1 MAFLSEAAVELAL
14 LEQLRG
20 LGYSIEREEDIGPD
34 GHRPERESHDE
45 VVLRDRL
52 TDAVARLNPDLP
64 AEARQD
70 AIRKVMQSELPS
82 LLEENRRIHK
92 LMTEGVDVE
101 YDAGD
106 GTLTAGKVALID
118 FERPERNDW
127 LAVSQFVVINGQSNR
142 RPDVVAFVNGLPLS
156 VIELKA
162 PGSAGAHLLGAF
174 NQLQTYKQQIP
185 QLFNTNAL
193 LVTSDGIAARVGSL
207 SADIERF
214 MPWRLP
220 APHSSRQAGTT
231 DGKDVA
237 PKGAPELSTLIEGVF
252 EQRRLLAL
260 LRDFTVFGET
270 GSGLA
275 KIIAGYHQF
284 HAVRHAVA
292 STIRA
297 SSVVHGMAENPAD
310 YGLPSVKSQHAG
322 DRRAGVIWHT
332 QGSGKSL
339 LMAFYAGLL
348 VKHPAMANPTLV
360 VLTDRNDLDDQLFAT
375 FSMCR
380 DLIRQTPV
388 QAESREDLQKVLSRA
403 SGGVIFTTIQ
413 KFSDVGAGPRACPDI
428 GQPQRVAPTA
438 LTTRRNVVVIAD
450 EAHRSQYGFKARV
463 DARTGDIS
471 YGFAK
476 YLRDALPNASFIG
489 FTGTPIEADDVNTPA
504 VFGNYI
510 DVYDISRAVEDGATV
525 PIYYESRLARI
536 ELDEDEKP
544 KIDAEVDEL
553 TEEDSEPD
561 QERFKKKWSTVEA
574 LVGSDKRLALVAK
587 DMVAHFED
595 RVAALDGKAMVVC
608 MSRRICVKLYDE
620 IIKLRP
626 DWHSTDDS
634 AGAVKIVM
642 TGAASDPQEWQ
653 QHIGN
658 KARRDLLAKRAR
670 DPKDPLKLVIV
681 RDMWLTGFDAPC
693 MHTMYVDKPMQGHG
707 LMQAIARVNRVFRD
721 KPAGLIVDYIGI
733 AQNLKSALQQYSKN
747 DQENTG
753 VDEAQAIAVMIEKYE
768 VVRDMYH
775 LPAPPPGQ
783 FCTYAIECED
793 GSIYIGQ
800 TEHLGKRWQE
810 HLAGAASDHTKRHK
824 PLRIAH
830 FEIVASREAALKQEQ
845 EWKTGFG
852 RQRIK
857 RLIQNGG
864 ARQAGGFDYAT
875 ALNGTPSARLAMMA
889 GAIEWILDLQLKLAA
904 QEVTKEG
911 KKNAHRRYQD
921 AVLALSKAFALASA
935 SDEARE
941 IREEVGFFQAIRA
954 ALVKSASSSG
964 VTQQERELAIQQI
977 VSRAVVSTEIVD
989 ILAASGLKSP
999 DISILSDE
1007 FLAEVQQMEKKNLA
1021 LEALRKLIND
1031 GIRSRAKA
1039 NVVQTRAFSERLED
1053 AVARYHANAITTAE
1067 VLQELIE
1074 LAKDIRAARQR
1085 GKEQGLSDEEV
1096 AFYDALAENDSAVQM
1111 MGDDK
1116 LKLIAHELLMSLRE
1130 NVSVDWAHRDSA
1142 RARMR
1147 VLVKRIL
1154 RKYGYPPD
1162 LQDTAVQTVLQQAEA
1177 LSSGWSVSRGG
1188 TA

>member
-1 MAFLSEAAVELAL
+1 MAFLSEAAVEQAL

-20 LGYSIEREEDIGPD
+20 LGYSIEQEENIGPD
-34 GHRPERESHDE
+34 GHRPERESHDG
-45 VVLRDRL
+45 VVLKKRL
-52 TDAVARLNPDLP
+52 ENAVALLNAGIP

-70 AIRKVMQSELPS
+70 AIRQVMQQELPS
-82 LLEENRRIHK
+82 LIEENRRIHR
-92 LMTEGVDVE
+92 LITEGVDVE
-101 YDAGD
+101 HYAAD
-106 GTLTAGKVALID
+106 GTLMAGKVALIN
-118 FERPERNDW
+118 FEQPEQNDW
-127 LAVSQFVVINGQSNR
+127 LAVSQFVVIAGQYQR
-142 RPDVVAFVNGLPLS
+142 RPDVVVFVNGLPLG

-162 PGSAGAHLLGAF
+162 PGSGNATLLGAF
-174 NQLQTYKQQIP
+174 NQLQTYKKQIP
-185 QLFNTNAL
+185 ALFNLNAL
-193 LVTSDGIAARVGSL
+193 LVTSDGITARVGSL
-207 SADIERF
+207 TADLERF
-214 MPWRLP
+214 MPWR
-220 APHSSRQAGTT
+220 TT

-252 EQRRLLAL
+252 QQRRLLDL
-260 LRDFTVFGET
+260 LCHFTVFGET
-270 GSGLA
+270 GSGLT

-284 HAVRHAVA
+284 HAVRRAVA

-297 SSVVHGMAENPAD
+297 STLWDGVREDPAD
-310 YGLPSVKSQHAG
+310 YGLPSVQTQGKG
-322 DRRAGVIWHT
+322 DKRAGVIWHT

-339 LMAFYAGLL
+339 LMAFYAGQL

-388 QAESREDLQKVLSRA
+388 QANSREDLQQHLARA
-403 SGGVIFTTIQ
+403 SGGVVFTTLQ
-413 KFSDVGAGPRACPDI
+413 KFGETS
-428 GQPQRVAPTA
+428 QA
-438 LTTRRNVVVIAD
+438 LTHRRNVIVIAD
-450 EAHRSQYGFKARV
+450 EAHRSQYGFRARV
-463 DARTGDIS
+463 DAQTGEIS

-476 YLRDALPNASFIG
+476 YMRDALPNASFIG

-504 VFGNYI
+504 IFGNYI

-544 KIDAEVDEL
+544 KIDAEVNAL
-553 TEEDSEPD
+553 TEDVPEAE
-561 QERFKKKWSTVEA
+561 QERIKQKWSTVEA
-574 LVGSDKRLALVAK
+574 LVGSDKRLALVAQ
-587 DMVAHFED
+587 DMVTHLED
-595 RVAALDGKAMVVC
+595 RVVALDGKAMVVG

-620 IIKLRP
+620 IAKLRP
-626 DWHSTDDS
+626 DWHSTDDN
-634 AGAVKIVM
+634 AGVVKIVM
-642 TGAASDPQEWQ
+642 TGAASDPQQWQ

-658 KARRDLLAKRAR
+658 KARRELLAKRAR

-693 MHTMYVDKPMQGHG
+693 MHTMYMDKPMQGHG

-747 DQENTG
+747 DQQNTG
-753 VDEAQAIAVMIEKYE
+753 VDEAQAIAVMLEKYE

-775 LPAPPPGQ
+775 
-783 FCTYAIECED
+783 
-793 GSIYIGQ
+793 
-800 TEHLGKRWQE
+800 
-810 HLAGAASDHTKRHK
+810 
-824 PLRIAH
+824 
-830 FEIVASREAALKQEQ
+830 
-845 EWKTGFG
+845 
-852 RQRIK
+852 
-857 RLIQNGG
+857 
-864 ARQAGGFDYAT
+864 GFDYAS
-875 ALNGTPSARLAMMA
+875 ALAATPQQRLAMMA
-889 GAIEWILDLQLKLAA
+889 GAIEWILGLQQKLAA
-904 QEVTKEG
+904 REKTKEG
-911 KKNAHRRYQD
+911 KKTAHRRYQD

-935 SDEARE
+935 SDQARS

-954 ALVKSASSSG
+954 ALVKTNTAWG
-964 VTQQERELAIQQI
+964 VSQQERELAIQQI

-989 ILAASGLKSP
+989 ILAAAGINSP

-1007 FLAEVQQMEKKNLA
+1007 FLAEVQQMERKNLA

-1031 GIRSRAKA
+1031 GIRARSKA

-1067 VLQELIE
+1067 VLEELIH

-1085 GKEQGLSDEEV
+1085 GEEQGLSEDEI
-1096 AFYDALAENDSAVQM
+1096 AFYDALAENESAIQM

-1116 LKLIAHELLMSLRE
+1116 LKLIAHELLLSLRD

-1154 RKYGYPPD
+1154 
-1162 LQDTAVQTVLQQAEA
+1162 
-1177 LSSGWSVSRGG
+1177 
-1188 TA
+1188 

>member
-14 LEQLRG
+14 LEQLGR

-45 VVLRDRL
+45 VVLKKRFE
-52 TDAVARLNPDLP
+52 DAVARLNPGLP
-64 AEARQD
+64 SEALQD
-70 AIRKVMQSELPS
+70 AVRRVMQSELPS
-82 LLEENRRIHK
+82 LLEENRRLHK

-101 YDAGD
+101 YYADD
-106 GTLTAGKVALID
+106 GTLTAGKAALID
-118 FERPERNDW
+118 FVRPEQNDW
-127 LAVSQFVVINGQSNR
+127 LAVSQFVVINGQNNR
-142 RPDVVAFVNGLPLS
+142 RPDVVVFVNGLPLG

-174 NQLQTYKQQIP
+174 NQLQTYKKQIP
-185 QLFNTNAL
+185 ALFNTNAL

-207 SADIERF
+207 SADLERF
-214 MPWRLP
+214 MPWR
-220 APHSSRQAGTT
+220 TT
-231 DGKDVA
+231 DGTDIA
-237 PKGAPELSTLIEGVF
+237 PKGAPELSTLIEGIF
-252 EQRRLLAL
+252 EHRRLLDL
-260 LRDFTVFGET
+260 LCHFTVFGET

-284 HAVRHAVA
+284 HAVRHAVN
-292 STIRA
+292 STVTA
-297 SSVVHGMAENPAD
+297 SSPEGNQRV
-310 YGLPSVKSQHAG
+310 
-322 DRRAGVIWHT
+322 GVIWHT

-339 LMAFYAGLL
+339 LMAFYAGQL

-360 VLTDRNDLDDQLFAT
+360 VLTDRNDLDDQLFST

-403 SGGVIFTTIQ
+403 SGGVIFTTLQ
-413 KFSDVGAGPRACPDI
+413 KFGEIAEP
-428 GQPQRVAPTA
+428 

-450 EAHRSQYGFKARV
+450 EAHRSQYGFKAKV
-463 DARTGDIS
+463 DAKTGEIS

-476 YLRDALPNASFIG
+476 YMRDALPNASFIG

-544 KIDAEVDEL
+544 KIDAEVNEL
-553 TEEDSEPD
+553 TEEDSEVD

-595 RVAALDGKAMVVC
+595 RVAALDGKAMLVC

-620 IIKLRP
+620 IVKLRP
-626 DWHSTDDS
+626 DWHSTDDN

-753 VDEAQAIAVMIEKYE
+753 VDEAQAIAVMMEKYE

-775 LPAPPPGQ
+775 G
-783 FCTYAIECED
+783 Y
-793 GSIYIGQ
+793 
-800 TEHLGKRWQE
+800 
-810 HLAGAASDHTKRHK
+810 
-824 PLRIAH
+824 
-830 FEIVASREAALKQEQ
+830 
-845 EWKTGFG
+845 
-852 RQRIK
+852 
-857 RLIQNGG
+857 
-864 ARQAGGFDYAT
+864 DYVSAMS
-875 ALNGTPSARLAMMA
+875 GTPQERLAMMA
-889 GAIEWILDLQLKLAA
+889 GAIEWILDLQQKLAA
-904 QEVTKEG
+904 KEKTKEG

-935 SDEARE
+935 SDEARD

-954 ALVKSASSSG
+954 ALVKSSTGSG

-989 ILAASGLKSP
+989 VLAAAGIKSP

-1031 GIRSRAKA
+1031 GIRSRSKA
-1039 NVVQTRAFSERLED
+1039 NVVQTKAFSERLED

-1067 VLQELIE
+1067 VLQELIQ

-1085 GKEQGLSDEEV
+1085 GEESGLSDEEI
-1096 AFYDALAENDSAVQM
+1096 AFYDALAENESAVQM

-1116 LKLIAHELLMSLRE
+1116 LKLIAHELLISLRE

-1188 TA
+1188 SV

>member
-1 MAFLSEAAVELAL
+1 MAFLSEADVEQAL

-34 GHRPERESHDE
+34 ADVSKGKRPERESHDE
-45 VVLRDRL
+45 VVLKKRFE
-52 TDAVARLNPDLP
+52 DAVARLNPGLP
-64 AEARQD
+64 LEARQD
-70 AIRKVMQSELPS
+70 AVRRVMQSELPS
-82 LLEENRRIHK
+82 LLEENRRLHK

-101 YDAGD
+101 YYATEGEMR

-118 FERPERNDW
+118 FEHPEQNDW
-127 LAVSQFVVINGQSNR
+127 LAVSQFVVINGQNNR
-142 RPDVVAFVNGLPLS
+142 RPDVVVFVNGLPLA

-174 NQLQTYKQQIP
+174 NQLQTYKKQIP
-185 QLFNTNAL
+185 ALFNTNAL
-193 LVTSDGIAARVGSL
+193 LVTSDGISARVGSL
-207 SADIERF
+207 SADLERF
-214 MPWRLP
+214 MPWR
-220 APHSSRQAGTT
+220 TT
-231 DGKDVA
+231 DGTNVA

-252 EQRRLLAL
+252 EHRRLLDL
-260 LRDFTVFGET
+260 LCHFTVFGET

-284 HAVRHAVA
+284 HAVRRAVESTVRAA
-292 STIRA
+292 SQWDGVREDPT
-297 SSVVHGMAENPAD
+297 D
-310 YGLPSVKSQHAG
+310 YGLPSVKTQSPG
-322 DRRAGVIWHT
+322 DKRAGVIWHT

-360 VLTDRNDLDDQLFAT
+360 VLTDRNDLDDQLFST

-403 SGGVIFTTIQ
+403 SGGVIFTTLQ
-413 KFSDVGAGPRACPDI
+413 KFGETSGP
-428 GQPQRVAPTA
+428 

-450 EAHRSQYGFKARV
+450 EAHRSQYGFKAKV
-463 DARTGDIS
+463 DAKTGEFS

-476 YLRDALPNASFIG
+476 YMRDALPNASFIG

-504 VFGNYI
+504 VFGHYI
-510 DVYDISRAVEDGATV
+510 DIYDISRAVEDGATV

-536 ELDEDEKP
+536 ELDEEEKP
-544 KIDAEVDEL
+544 KIDAEVNEL
-553 TEEDSEPD
+553 TEEDSEAD

-574 LVGSDKRLALVAK
+574 LVGSDRRLALVAK

-608 MSRRICVKLYDE
+608 MSRRICVKLFDA

-626 DWHSTDDS
+626 DWHSADDN

-642 TGAASDPQEWQ
+642 TGAASDRQEWQ
-653 QHIGN
+653 QHVGN

-670 DPKDPLKLVIV
+670 DAKDPLKLVIV

-693 MHTMYVDKPMQGHG
+693 MHTMYIDKPMQGHG

-753 VDEAQAIAVMIEKYE
+753 VDEAQAVRVMMEKYE

-775 LPAPPPGQ
+775 G
-783 FCTYAIECED
+783 Y
-793 GSIYIGQ
+793 
-800 TEHLGKRWQE
+800 
-810 HLAGAASDHTKRHK
+810 
-824 PLRIAH
+824 
-830 FEIVASREAALKQEQ
+830 
-845 EWKTGFG
+845 
-852 RQRIK
+852 
-857 RLIQNGG
+857 
-864 ARQAGGFDYAT
+864 DYVSAMS
-875 ALNGTPSARLAMMA
+875 GTPQQRLSVMA
-889 GAIEWILDLQLKLAA
+889 GAIEWILELQQKLAA
-904 QEVTKEG
+904 KETTKEG
-911 KKNAHRRYQD
+911 KKSAHRRYQD

-935 SDEARE
+935 SDKARE

-954 ALVKSASSSG
+954 ALVKSSTGSG
-964 VTQQERELAIQQI
+964 ITQQERELAIQQI

-989 ILAASGLKSP
+989 ILAAAGIKSP

-1031 GIRSRAKA
+1031 SIRSRAKA
-1039 NVVQTRAFSERLED
+1039 NVVQTKAFSERLED
-1053 AVARYHANAITTAE
+1053 AVARYHSNAISTAE
-1067 VLQELIE
+1067 VLQELIL

-1085 GKEQGLSDEEV
+1085 GEEQGLSDEEI
-1096 AFYDALAENDSAVQM
+1096 AFYDALAENESALQI

-1116 LKLIAHELLMSLRE
+1116 LKVIAHELLKSLRE
-1130 NVSVDWAHRDSA
+1130 NVTVDWAHRDSA

-1162 LQDTAVQTVLQQAEA
+1162 LQDAAVQTVLQQAEA
-1177 LSSGWSVSRGG
+1177 LSWSWSMPGA
-1188 TA
+1188 TSASINS

>member
-14 LEQLRG
+14 LEQLGG

-45 VVLRDRL
+45 VVLKKRFE
-52 TDAVARLNPDLP
+52 DAVARLNSGLP
-64 AEARQD
+64 LEARQD
-70 AIRKVMQSELPS
+70 AVRRVMQSELPS
-82 LLEENRRIHK
+82 LLEENRRLHK

-101 YDAGD
+101 YYADD

-118 FERPERNDW
+118 FEHPEQNDW
-127 LAVSQFVVINGQSNR
+127 LAVSQFVVINGQNNR
-142 RPDVVAFVNGLPLS
+142 RPDVVVFVNGLPLG

-174 NQLQTYKQQIP
+174 NQLQTYKKQIP
-185 QLFNTNAL
+185 ALFNTNAL

-207 SADIERF
+207 SADLERF
-214 MPWRLP
+214 MPWR
-220 APHSSRQAGTT
+220 TT
-231 DGKDVA
+231 DGTDVA

-252 EQRRLLAL
+252 EHRRLLDL
-260 LRDFTVFGET
+260 LCHFTVFGET

-284 HAVRHAVA
+284 HAVRHAVN
-292 STIRA
+292 STVTA
-297 SSVVHGMAENPAD
+297 SSPQGNQRV
-310 YGLPSVKSQHAG
+310 
-322 DRRAGVIWHT
+322 GVIWHT

-339 LMAFYAGLL
+339 LMAFYAGQL

-360 VLTDRNDLDDQLFAT
+360 VLTDRNDLDDQLFST

-403 SGGVIFTTIQ
+403 SGGVIFTTLQ
-413 KFSDVGAGPRACPDI
+413 KFGEIAEP
-428 GQPQRVAPTA
+428 

-450 EAHRSQYGFKARV
+450 EAHRSQYGFKAKV
-463 DARTGDIS
+463 DAKTGEIS

-476 YLRDALPNASFIG
+476 YMRDALPNASFIG

-536 ELDEDEKP
+536 ELDEEEKP
-544 KIDAEVDEL
+544 KIDAEVNEL
-553 TEEDSEPD
+553 TEEDSEVD

-620 IIKLRP
+620 IVKLRP
-626 DWHSTDDS
+626 DWHSTDDN

-753 VDEAQAIAVMIEKYE
+753 VDEAQAIAVMMEKYE

-775 LPAPPPGQ
+775 G
-783 FCTYAIECED
+783 Y
-793 GSIYIGQ
+793 
-800 TEHLGKRWQE
+800 
-810 HLAGAASDHTKRHK
+810 
-824 PLRIAH
+824 
-830 FEIVASREAALKQEQ
+830 
-845 EWKTGFG
+845 
-852 RQRIK
+852 
-857 RLIQNGG
+857 
-864 ARQAGGFDYAT
+864 DYVSAMS
-875 ALNGTPSARLAMMA
+875 GTPQERLAMMA
-889 GAIEWILDLQLKLAA
+889 GAIEWILDLQQKLAA
-904 QEVTKEG
+904 KEKTKEG
-911 KKNAHRRYQD
+911 KKNSHRRYQD

-954 ALVKSASSSG
+954 ALVKSSTGSG

-989 ILAASGLKSP
+989 ILAAAGIKSP

-1007 FLAEVQQMEKKNLA
+1007 FLAEVQQLEKKNLA

-1031 GIRSRAKA
+1031 GIRSRSKA
-1039 NVVQTRAFSERLED
+1039 NVVQTKAFSERLED

-1067 VLQELIE
+1067 VLQELIQ

-1085 GKEQGLSDEEV
+1085 GEEAGLSDEEI
-1096 AFYDALAENDSAVQM
+1096 AFYDALAENESAVQM

-1162 LQDTAVQTVLQQAEA
+1162 LQDSAVQTVLQQAEA

-1188 TA
+1188 TV

>member
-14 LEQLRG
+14 LEQLG
-20 LGYSIEREEDIGPD
+20 ELGYSIEREEGIGPD

-45 VVLRDRL
+45 VVLQKRFK
-52 TDAVARLNPDLP
+52 DAVARLNPGLP
-64 AEARQD
+64 LEAHQD
-70 AIRKVMQSELPS
+70 AIRKVAQSELPS

-92 LMTEGVDVE
+92 LITEGVDVE
-101 YDAGD
+101 YYADD

-118 FERPERNDW
+118 FDLPEKNDW
-127 LAVSQFVVINGQSNR
+127 LAVSQFVVINGQNNR
-142 RPDVVAFVNGLPLS
+142 RPDVVVFVNGLPLG

-174 NQLQTYKQQIP
+174 NQLQTYKEQIP
-185 QLFNTNAL
+185 ALFNTNAL
-193 LVTSDGIAARVGSL
+193 LVTSDGITARVGSL
-207 SADIERF
+207 SANLERF
-214 MPWRLP
+214 MPWR
-220 APHSSRQAGTT
+220 TT

-252 EQRRLLAL
+252 EHHRLLDL
-260 LRDFTVFGET
+260 LRHFTVFGET
-270 GSGLA
+270 GSGLV

-284 HAVRHAVA
+284 HAVQHAVA

-297 SSVVHGMAENPAD
+297 STPVQGITEDPIG
-310 YGLPSVKSQHAG
+310 YGLRSVQNQRQG
-322 DRRAGVIWHT
+322 DQRAGVIWHT

-339 LMAFYAGLL
+339 LMAFYAGQL
-348 VKHPAMANPTLV
+348 VKHPLMANPTLV
-360 VLTDRNDLDDQLFAT
+360 VLTDRNDLDDQLFST

-388 QAESREDLQKVLSRA
+388 QAESREDLQKLLNRA
-403 SGGVIFTTIQ
+403 SGGVIFTTLQ
-413 KFSDVGAGPRACPDI
+413 KFGEIAVP
-428 GQPQRVAPTA
+428 

-450 EAHRSQYGFKARV
+450 EAHRSQYGFKAKV
-463 DARTGDIS
+463 DAKTGEIS

-476 YLRDALPNASFIG
+476 YMRDALPNASFIG

-536 ELDEDEKP
+536 ELDEEEKS
-544 KIDAEVDEL
+544 KIDAEVDDL
-553 TEEDSEPD
+553 TKEDSEAE

-574 LVGSDKRLALVAK
+574 LVGSDHRLALVAK
-587 DMVAHFED
+587 DLVTHFED

-626 DWHSTDDS
+626 DWHSADDN
-634 AGAVKIVM
+634 AGAIKIVM

-670 DPKDPLKLVIV
+670 DPQDPLKLVIV

-693 MHTMYVDKPMQGHG
+693 MHTMYIDKPMQGHG

-733 AQNLKSALQQYSKN
+733 AQNLKSALKQYSKN

-753 VDEAQAIAVMIEKYE
+753 VEEAQAIAALMEKYE

-775 LPAPPPGQ
+775 
-783 FCTYAIECED
+783 
-793 GSIYIGQ
+793 
-800 TEHLGKRWQE
+800 
-810 HLAGAASDHTKRHK
+810 
-824 PLRIAH
+824 
-830 FEIVASREAALKQEQ
+830 
-845 EWKTGFG
+845 
-852 RQRIK
+852 
-857 RLIQNGG
+857 
-864 ARQAGGFDYAT
+864 GFDYT
-875 ALNGTPSARLAMMA
+875 SALTGTPQERLTMMA
-889 GAIEWILDLQLKLAA
+889 GAIEWILDLQQRLAA
-904 QEVTKEG
+904 KENTKEG

-921 AVLALSKAFALASA
+921 AVLALSVAFALAAA
-935 SDEARE
+935 SDEARK

-954 ALVKSASSSG
+954 ALVKSSTGSG
-964 VTQQERELAIQQI
+964 VTQQERQLAIQQI

-989 ILAASGLKSP
+989 ILAAAGIKSP

-1007 FLAEVQQMEKKNLA
+1007 FLAEVQQMERKNLA
-1021 LEALRKLIND
+1021 MEALRKLIND
-1031 GIRSRAKA
+1031 GIRSRSKA
-1039 NVVQTRAFSERLED
+1039 NVVQTKAFSERLED

-1067 VLQELIE
+1067 VLQELIQ

-1085 GKEQGLSDEEV
+1085 GEESGLSDEEI
-1096 AFYDALAENDSAVQM
+1096 AFYDALAENESAVQV

-1116 LKLIAHELLMSLRE
+1116 LRVIAHELLMSLRE
-1130 NVSVDWAHRDSA
+1130 NVTVDWAHRDSA

-1162 LQDTAVQTVLQQAEA
+1162 LQDAAVQTVLQQAEA
-1177 LSSGWSVSRGG
+1177 LSAEWCRY
-1188 TA
+1188 

>member
-1 MAFLSEAAVELAL
+1 MAFLSEAAVEQAL
-14 LEQLRG
+14 LDQLRA
-20 LGYSIEREEDIGPD
+20 LDYSIEREEDIGPD

-45 VVLRDRL
+45 VVLKKRFG
-52 TDAVARLNPDLP
+52 DAVARLNPGLP
-64 AEARQD
+64 LEARQD
-70 AIRKVMQSELPS
+70 AIRKVTQSELPS
-82 LLEENRRIHK
+82 LLEENRRLHK

-101 YDAGD
+101 YYADD

-118 FERPERNDW
+118 FEHPEQNDW
-127 LAVSQFVVINGQSNR
+127 LAVSQFVVINGQNNR
-142 RPDVVAFVNGLPLS
+142 RPDVVVFVNGLPLS

-185 QLFNTNAL
+185 ALFHTNAL

-207 SADIERF
+207 SADLERF
-214 MPWRLP
+214 MPWR
-220 APHSSRQAGTT
+220 TT
-231 DGKDVA
+231 DGTDVA

-252 EQRRLLAL
+252 EHRRLLDL
-260 LRDFTVFGET
+260 LCHFTVFGET
-270 GSGLA
+270 GSGLV

-284 HAVRHAVA
+284 HAVRHAVN
-292 STIRA
+292 STVTA
-297 SSVVHGMAENPAD
+297 SSPEGNQRV
-310 YGLPSVKSQHAG
+310 
-322 DRRAGVIWHT
+322 GVIWHT

-339 LMAFYAGLL
+339 LMAFYAGQL

-360 VLTDRNDLDDQLFAT
+360 VLTDRNDLDDQLFST

-388 QAESREDLQKVLSRA
+388 QAESREHLQALLNRA
-403 SGGVIFTTIQ
+403 SGGVIFTTLQ
-413 KFSDVGAGPRACPDI
+413 KFGEIAEP
-428 GQPQRVAPTA
+428 

-450 EAHRSQYGFKARV
+450 EAHRSQYGFKAKV
-463 DARTGDIS
+463 DAKTGEIS

-476 YLRDALPNASFIG
+476 YMRDALPNASFIG

-544 KIDAEVDEL
+544 KIDAEVEEL
-553 TEEDSEPD
+553 TEGDEAAD

-620 IIKLRP
+620 IVKLRP
-626 DWHSTDDS
+626 DWHSADDN
-634 AGAVKIVM
+634 AGAIKIVM

-693 MHTMYVDKPMQGHG
+693 MHTMYIDKPMQGHG

-753 VDEAQAIAVMIEKYE
+753 VDEAQAIAVMMEKYE

-775 LPAPPPGQ
+775 
-783 FCTYAIECED
+783 
-793 GSIYIGQ
+793 
-800 TEHLGKRWQE
+800 
-810 HLAGAASDHTKRHK
+810 
-824 PLRIAH
+824 
-830 FEIVASREAALKQEQ
+830 
-845 EWKTGFG
+845 
-852 RQRIK
+852 
-857 RLIQNGG
+857 
-864 ARQAGGFDYAT
+864 GFDYHS
-875 ALNGTPSARLAMMA
+875 ALSGTPQERLAMMA
-889 GAIEWILDLQLKLAA
+889 EAIEWILDLQQKLA
-904 QEVTKEG
+904 EKEKTKEG

-954 ALVKSASSSG
+954 ALVKSSTGSG

-989 ILAASGLKSP
+989 ILAAAGIKSP

-1031 GIRSRAKA
+1031 GIRSRSKA
-1039 NVVQTRAFSERLED
+1039 NVVQTKAFSERLED

-1067 VLQELIE
+1067 VLQELIQ

-1085 GKEQGLSDEEV
+1085 GEESGLSDEEI
-1096 AFYDALAENDSAVQM
+1096 AFYDALAENESAVQM

-1177 LSSGWSVSRGG
+1177 LSSGWSVSHRG
-1188 TA
+1188 TS